1 MRAWLRDAAGGLPR
15 TYWFLWTGLLINR
28 VGGFAVLFLS
38 LYLTAQ
44 RGASPAV
51 AGLVVGTY
59 GIGGVAGTLLGGVLT
74 DRRGRRSTLLW
85 SHFATAGLLVA
96 LALSPQLWSIAALC
110 LLLGVGQSM
119 PAPAFVAAIVDVV
132 PAHRRSR
139 AFNLQFWAFNL
150 GLAGASLL
158 AGLLAE
164 WSYLGLFLLDAA
176 STLITG
182 LLIAWKVPET
192 RRRPAGPSSEP
203 DGGLRT
209 VLLDRIFLV
218 FVGLTLLQALLYAQ
232 TNTIVPL
239 AMHADGLRPSAYG
252 LLVAMSGTLIVVGQL
267 FVPRLI
273 DRHGK
278 HRVLATALAVMAAG
292 FSLLAFADALPL
304 YLGAGL
310 VWTIGSMLA
319 APPNAEINAEL
330 APRELRG
337 RYQAVFFLTF
347 PAASFLA
354 PALGGASLQLFGRA
368 HWLIT
373 AGVGLVA
380 AGLHLVAGPRRERR
394 VAETRAADEI
404 GSGSRL
410 ILHEG
415 WRRRCGPRR
424 RGRCFRMGAGGG
436 GRHPSP

>member
-164 WSYLGLFLLDAA
+164 WSYLGLFLIDAA
-176 STLITG
+176 STVLTG
-182 LLIAWKVPET
+182 VLIAWKVPET
-192 RRRPAGPSSEP
+192 LTRRQVAVAAP
-203 DGGLRT
+203 GLRT
-209 VLLDRIFLV
+209 VLADRIFLI

-232 TNTIVPL
+232 TNTIVTTTGMPRNTSTQNRVTKL
-239 AMHADGLRPSAYG
+239 SASTRNRTPATPANCR
-252 LLVAMSGTLIVVGQL
+252 LLS
-267 FVPRLI
+267 
-273 DRHGK
+273 
-278 HRVLATALAVMAAG
+278 AL
-292 FSLLAFADALPL
+292 S
-304 YLGAGL
+304 
-310 VWTIGSMLA
+310 
-319 APPNAEINAEL
+319 
-330 APRELRG
+330 
-337 RYQAVFFLTF
+337 
-347 PAASFLA
+347 
-354 PALGGASLQLFGRA
+354 
-368 HWLIT
+368 
-373 AGVGLVA
+373 
-380 AGLHLVAGPRRERR
+380 
-394 VAETRAADEI
+394 
-404 GSGSRL
+404 
-410 ILHEG
+410 
-415 WRRRCGPRR
+415 
-424 RGRCFRMGAGGG
+424 
-436 GRHPSP
+436 